1 MDGPGEEGQIQGMAP
16 RSRAAPEATASSA
29 LVLLALVVGSAVA
42 VLLGVYGSVHAPTG
56 EAITTL
62 GFSSLVDM
70 KVWLASGA
78 GALGVLQVVT
88 ALRLYNR
95 FGSGRAPGWVA
106 VVHRTSGTVA
116 VLMTLPV
123 AYHCLWSLGFAT
135 YDTRV
140 LLHSL
145 LGCAFYGA
153 FVAKLLALKVPRM
166 PGWALPVFGGLTF
179 TLLVALWLTSSL
191 WFFTHDGPPSY

>member
-1 MDGPGEEGQIQGMAP
+1 MAT
-16 RSRAAPEATASSA
+16 RSGTTPQVTATTT

-42 VLLGVYGSVHAPTG
+42 VLLGVYGSVHTPTG
-56 EAITTL
+56 ESVSTL
-62 GFSSLVDM
+62 GFSSLIDM

-78 GALGVLQVVT
+78 AALGVVQVVT
-88 ALRLYNR
+88 ALRLYGR
-95 FGSGRAPGWVA
+95 LGSGRAPAWVA

-116 VLMTLPV
+116 VLVSLPV

-140 LLHSL
+140 LVHSVV
-145 LGCAFYGA
+145 GCAFYGA
-153 FVAKLLALKVPRM
+153 FVAKLLALKLPRM

-179 TLLVALWLTSSL
+179 TLLVAVWLTSSL